1 MSEWANH
8 SFFLSESLI
17 CSFAHKNER
26 FAQKL
31 LTKIVFLYVL
41 LKKRAICSFP
51 LFFWAMWANPWGH
64 SPKMSNVSEAL
75 RPLTKN
81 EQPWAIRSGLLPK
94 MSNHEQIAKGTHQK
108 SANERIIFFLAIRSF
123 FRNKQAIR
131 SEIWWANSQP
141 CKYVTKGR
149 SEVKYND
156 ISLSCYPNNNYMLI
170 FEYVFINIVRVQTQ
184 CSLIGI
190 AKKLLWRIKK
200 IVIMKRISKGR

>member
-81 EQPWAIRSGLLPK
+81 EQPWAIRSGFLPK
-94 MSNHEQIAKGTHQK
+94 WATMSK
-108 SANERIIFFLAIRSF
+108 SLRALTKNQRMSESFFFLAIRSF

-141 CKYVTKGR
+141 CKYVTITICW
-149 SEVKYND
+149 YLNMF
-156 ISLSCYPNNNYMLI
+156 LLI
-170 FEYVFINIVRVQTQ
+170 
-184 CSLIGI
+184 
-190 AKKLLWRIKK
+190 
-200 IVIMKRISKGR
+200 